1 MLREL
6 RPGHQVACHFP
17 VETVTGSI
25 VGPMPDDVAPTL
37 PDQIDVPQ
45 ATPVIKEMGA
55 GLSPQHLEPTRDNGL
70 AP

>member
-1 MLREL
+1 
-6 RPGHQVACHFP
+6 
-17 VETVTGSI
+17 
-25 VGPMPDDVAPTL
+25 MPDDVAPTL